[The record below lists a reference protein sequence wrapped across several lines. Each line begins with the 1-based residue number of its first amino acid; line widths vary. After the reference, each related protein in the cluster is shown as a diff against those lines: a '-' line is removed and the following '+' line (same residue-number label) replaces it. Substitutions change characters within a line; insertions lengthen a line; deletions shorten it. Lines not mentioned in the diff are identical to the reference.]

1 MLNAIRR
8 LFERR
13 STFANPQPWLRDV
26 FGAEE
31 TDAGISVTP
40 ESSLRSTAVFACL
53 RVLSEGVAG
62 LPLHVYRRDGDNRDR
77 ASDHPLYNVLHRQPN
92 PYQSSYEWRALNMVW
107 LLQYGNAYNEIVRD
121 PAGNVAEL
129 WPLHPARMMLKAE
142 NGGLVYT
149 YYPPNGSATSLPF
162 NSVLHLKGLST
173 DGFLGL
179 SPITAA
185 RQSIGLS
192 MAAEKFGA
200 RYFGHGSRLGGIL
213 EVPHALKNNEQA
225 KELRASWEDA
235 HKGIDHSH
243 KIAVLE
249 GGMKYT
255 PFAVNNEEAQWLDSR
270 RFGVEDIARIF
281 RVPPHMLAD
290 LSKANYS
297 NVDALDRAFVQH
309 SLTPWLVNAEQ
320 AYSLKLLKPSERST
334 YFAEHD
340 LKGILRGDHES
351 RMRGYQAGIYAG
363 IYSPNDCRQF
373 ENLNPRE
380 GGDTYLQPVNLA
392 PSPFNPTAPQP
403 GGQQ

>member
-1 MLNAIRR
+1 MLNVIKR

-13 STFANPQPWLRDV
+13 STLAHPQPWLREV
-26 FGAEE
+26 FGAEV

-62 LPLHVYRRDGDNRDR
+62 LPLHVYRRDGSNRDR
-77 ASDHPLYNVLHRQPN
+77 ASDHPLYNVLHQQPN

-121 PAGNVAEL
+121 TAGNVAEL
-129 WPLHPARMMLKAE
+129 WPLHPSRMMLRAE
-142 NGGLVYT
+142 NGGLVYH
-149 YYPPNGSATSLPF
+149 YYPPNGSGITLPYG
-162 NSVLHLKGLST
+162 SVLHLKGLST

-179 SPITAA
+179 SPISAA

-192 MAAEKFGA
+192 QAAEAFGA
-200 RYFGHGSRLGGIL
+200 MYFGRGSRLGGVI
-213 EVPHALKNNEQA
+213 EVPHALANKDL
-225 KELRASWEDA
+225 LRDSWERVHQGLHNA
-235 HKGIDHSH
+235 H
-243 KIAVLE
+243 KIAILE

-255 PFAVNNEEAQWLDSR
+255 PFAINNEEAQWLDSR

-320 AYSLKLLKPSERST
+320 AYSMKLLKPSERAA
-334 YFAEHD
+334 YFVEHD
-340 LKGILRGDHES
+340 LKGVLRGDHES
-351 RMRGYQAGIYAG
+351 RMRSYQAGIYAG

-392 PSPFNPTAPQP
+392 PSPYTPAAPQQ
-403 GGQQ
+403 GGPQ